1 MLTKKFDKLFST
13 KNLLIT
19 LELYKKTKG
28 YHEAK
33 ELISSGEFLK
43 SLKKGFI
50 PDPMQGFEVPK
61 SNGEMRKL
69 AQASITSKVVQKII
83 AEAILDSVKFNDKS
97 YAFRKGKGVLKAIN
111 RTKDF
116 LKRYSYIAKA
126 DIDNFF
132 DTINQEKLI
141 VILNRLI
148 EDKKIVMLISLFLKN
163 GMMKH
168 NEWIDKSQGIYQGD
182 VLSPV
187 LSNLY
192 LHSFDEALEKKGID
206 FVRFADD
213 MLFFAKNEKKAKKN
227 LAIATSYLKAL
238 DLSFGEDKS
247 YLASLHDGFEFLG
260 LRFKDKTIQMDNKRF
275 QKKIS
280 TISKSTKKKDLYE
293 SIKFIN
299 EYLVGIRHY
308 YFKVLSSK
316 HQLILIAEHID
327 EILVKKIA
335 LAKKSKVI
343 NKKSKFV
350 QILVELEDL
359 EHNTK
364 EEKIRH
370 AHNLIARAYESIAM
384 AKPLVNAEKK
394 VEKKKRTFLQEQIKN
409 SEIILNRFGL
419 YISMS
424 KGKVVVKEYGKVI
437 QTSPIN
443 WVTRIIVMTKGVS
456 ISSNLILECSK
467 RKIDI
472 DFIEKSRP
480 YAQITYYSVVSNELH
495 LKQLDLKNSKKG
507 FKIALSLIKAKM
519 KNQINLIKYY
529 ARYRERED
537 VESFELLER
546 YIEQME
552 GILKNIKNAK
562 DIPAL
567 MGYEG
572 SLSVVYWKSFGI
584 LIDEKEFKRETFN
597 APDAINQ
604 SLNYGYAFI
613 YHRVQSA
620 LLKTGVNIY
629 HSFLHS
635 SQDNKPTLV
644 FDMVEVFRQ
653 LVVDREIIS
662 ILNRGTEL
670 TSNKGRLTKKSIK
683 VITENIQERL
693 ATPTKWRKGKYKI
706 VTIIDEQALELS
718 HVIKGIKSNFKGF
731 VVKY

>member
-1 MLTKKFDKLFST
+1 
-13 KNLLIT
+13 
-19 LELYKKTKG
+19 
-28 YHEAK
+28 
-33 ELISSGEFLK
+33 
-43 SLKKGFI
+43 
-50 PDPMQGFEVPK
+50 
-61 SNGEMRKL
+61 
-69 AQASITSKVVQKII
+69 
-83 AEAILDSVKFNDKS
+83 
-97 YAFRKGKGVLKAIN
+97 
-111 RTKDF
+111 
-116 LKRYSYIAKA
+116 
-126 DIDNFF
+126 
-132 DTINQEKLI
+132 
-141 VILNRLI
+141 
-148 EDKKIVMLISLFLKN
+148 
-163 GMMKH
+163 MKQ
-168 NEWIDKSQGIYQGD
+168 NEWLDKSQGVYQGD

-192 LHSFDEALEKKGID
+192 LHSFDQALESKGID

-213 MLFFAKNEKKAKKN
+213 MLFFAKSEKEAKKH
-227 LAIATSYLKAL
+227 LATATAYLNAL
-238 DLSFGEDKS
+238 DLSFGEEKS
-247 YLASLHDGFEFLG
+247 YLASVHEGFEFLG
-260 LRFKDKTIQMDNKRF
+260 LRFKDKTIQMDNQRF
-275 QKKIS
+275 QKKLS
-280 TISKSTKKKDLYE
+280 TISQKTKKKDLPKT
-293 SIKFIN
+293 IKFIN
-299 EYLVGIRHY
+299 EYLVGIRLY
-308 YFKVLSSK
+308 YFKVLSDK

-335 LAKKSKVI
+335 LAKKSKII

-350 QILVELEDL
+350 QLLVELEDL

-364 EEKIRH
+364 EEKSRH

-384 AKPLVNAEKK
+384 AKPLENAEKK
-394 VEKKKRTFLQEQIKN
+394 MAKKKSSFLQEQIKS

-424 KGKVVVKEYGKVI
+424 KGKIVVKEYGKVI
-437 QTSPIN
+437 QTSPVN

-456 ISSNLILECSK
+456 ISSNLIMQCAK

-472 DFIEKSRP
+472 DFIEKSKP
-480 YAQITYYSVVSNELH
+480 YAQITYFENVSNELH

-519 KNQINLIKYY
+519 KNQINLVKYY
-529 ARYRERED
+529 SRYRERED
-537 VESFELLER
+537 VEAFELLDR

-552 GILKNIKNAK
+552 GIFKKMKNVK
-562 DIPAL
+562 DVPSL

-572 SLSVVYWKSFGI
+572 SLSVVYWKAFGI
-584 LIDEKEFKRETFN
+584 LIDEKDFKRETFN

-629 HSFLHS
+629 HSFLHVPQS
-635 SQDNKPTLV
+635 GKPTLV

-653 LVVDREIIS
+653 MVVDREIIS
-662 ILNRGTEL
+662 ILNHGTEL
-670 TSNKGRLTKKSIK
+670 SSNKGRLTKKSIK

-731 VVKY
+731 VGRF